1 MQYKKKLHNDA
12 LSNLISLGSKT
23 GVLNSIELES
33 TLPSFLLSTEE
44 MPKVLE
50 ILKNNNIEYINQ
62 EKLEIDFK
70 RFKKKSHNQAIINVI
85 SVAQNNGF
93 ITINQI
99 EKILPQFLLTPEQL
113 EPILEILK
121 KNNLKVLSNAI
132 DDKDLVVIGVNV
144 VSGPSLNPKGIKWK
158 GDMQIITTNHGKFID
173 TLPGDQYGNE
183 LPGYDWSVHIDGEPV
198 KTFNKSN
205 SVADYSWLKKEP
217 LKGGTPIQKIFE
229 SNEKNINQIKKL
241 ILKDESDTCEF
252 KRSAVWGPGN
262 TNDIKITNGKKQIL
276 KAIAGFSNSKKGGVL
291 LVGVHDNKE
300 IMGLED
306 DFKFRGNKD
315 KWIQVIVMNFKV
327 AFGDDFSPT
336 WLNQYFVADND
347 KEVYVIEVS
356 PNIEP
361 IFLDE
366 DFYVRDGNV
375 TSPLKGKSQ
384 SSFIQQRFY

>member
-1 MQYKKKLHNDA
+1 MARKRYKTEREDYRAGGRVTLTRGGKKPNKRPKPKPKPKPKPQPKPTQTGY
-12 LSNLISLGSKT
+12 GSEEADT
-23 GVLNSIELES
+23 GVPD
-33 TLPSFLLSTEE
+33 LPSNPTQPMTNLNEGYWADREGLPSPTGNTVIDDYNVALATPPEKPFTYNPSNSGGKGPHVGVPPLPDPKPPKT
-44 MPKVLE
+44 PKV
-50 ILKNNNIEYINQ
+50 
-62 EKLEIDFK
+62 D
-70 RFKKKSHNQAIINVI
+70 
-85 SVAQNNGF
+85 
-93 ITINQI
+93 
-99 EKILPQFLLTPEQL
+99 
-113 EPILEILK
+113 
-121 KNNLKVLSNAI
+121 
-132 DDKDLVVIGVNV
+132 
-144 VSGPSLNPKGIKWK
+144 PK
-158 GDMQIITTNHGKFID
+158 
-173 TLPGDQYGNE
+173 
-183 LPGYDWSVHIDGEPV
+183 
-198 KTFNKSN
+198 
-205 SVADYSWLKKEP
+205 
-217 LKGGTPIQKIFE
+217 QKIFE

-262 TNDIKITNGKKQIL
+262 TDDIKIKNGKKQIL

-300 IMGLED
+300 IIGLED